1 MRKLMEYKIISGR
14 VVETRRTWFSNNNEP
29 CRKRNKKA
37 NPSSEKKIR
46 ANEKGRSGTLPG

>member
-29 CRKRNKKA
+29 CRKRNNSPQQQSNVWEIKGKKD
-37 NPSSEKKIR
+37 N
-46 ANEKGRSGTLPG
+46 

>member
-37 NPSSEKKIR
+37 NPSSE
-46 ANEKGRSGTLPG
+46 SGTLPG